1 MKAPVK
7 VAVTGAA
14 GRIGTQLLYRIAAGE
29 MLGKDQPVI
38 LSLLEVPDIKDAEG
52 KVTFSAMKGLKG
64 ALMELD
70 DCAFPL
76 LMGVTASDDP
86 KVAFKDIDVALL
98 VGATP
103 RGPGMERSDLLQKN
117 AAVFI
122 AQGRA
127 LNEVAKREVKVL
139 VVGNPANT
147 NAYIAMKSAPDLK
160 RENFTAMLRL
170 DHNRALTQLAKKAG
184 KPADSI
190 EKLIVWGNHSPT
202 MYPDIRFATSGGKA
216 VAELVNDAAWLKDTF
231 IPTVGQ
237 RGKAII
243 DASGISS
250 VPSAANAALDHM
262 RDWWMGT
269 GSKWTTMGVPSN
281 GDYGIPKDIIYG
293 FPTICSG
300 GGRYEVVKGLDID
313 EFSKGKMAATL
324 KELEEERDAVKSLLG

>member
-7 VAVTGAA
+7 VAITGAA

-38 LSLLEVPDIKDAEG
+38 LSLLEVPDVKDAEG

-76 LMGVTASDDP
+76 LKGVSASDDA

-122 AQGRA
+122 AQGKA

-147 NAYIAMKSAPDLK
+147 NAYIAMKSAPNLK

-170 DHNRALTQLAKKAG
+170 DHNRALAQLSKKTG
-184 KPADSI
+184 QPVESI
-190 EKLIVWGNHSPT
+190 GKLIVWGNHSPT
-202 MYPDIRFATSGGKA
+202 MYPDIRFATAGGTALKT
-216 VAELVNDAAWLKDTF
+216 LVNDDAWLKDTLV
-231 IPTVGQ
+231 PTVGQ
-237 RGKAII
+237 RGKAVI

-262 RDWWMGT
+262 RDWWQGVPNAW
-269 GSKWTTMGVPSN
+269 STMGVPSN
-281 GDYGIPKDIIYG
+281 GEYGIPKDVIFG

-300 GGRYEVVKGLDID
+300 NGHYEIVKGLEID
-313 EFSKGKMAATL
+313 AFSRAKMDATL
-324 KELEEERDAVKSLLG
+324 KELEEERDAVKAMLG

>member
-38 LSLLEVPDIKDAEG
+38 LSLLEVPDVKDAEG

-76 LMGVTASDDP
+76 LMGVTASDDAR
-86 KVAFKDIDVALL
+86 VAFKDIDVALL

-127 LNEVAKREVKVL
+127 LNEVAKRDVKVL

-160 RENFTAMLRL
+160 RDNFTAMLRL
-170 DHNRALTQLAKKAG
+170 DHNRALTQLAKKTG

-216 VAELVNDAAWLKDTF
+216 IKELANDEAWLKDTF

-262 RDWWMGT
+262 RDWWQGT
-269 GSKWTTMGVPSN
+269 GARWTTMGVPSN
-281 GDYGIPKDIIYG
+281 GEYGIPQDIIYG

-300 GGRYEVVKGLDID
+300 GGRYEIVKGLDID

-324 KELEEERDAVKSLLG
+324 KELEEERDAVKALLG